1 MSTRCKCVRTNPQTL
16 CDYCNGR
23 RAPSLQHD
31 TSILAKDFPIDKG
44 SHSIC
49 YVITLHQ
56 PESRDASP
64 LSFGIPRTA
73 QVV

>member
-16 CDYCNGR
+16 CDYCNGQR
-23 RAPSLQHD
+23 PRAFSMTKAPRERS
-31 TSILAKDFPIDKG
+31 FPIDKG
-44 SHSIC
+44 SHPIC
-49 YVITLHQ
+49 NVITLHQ
-56 PESRDASP
+56 SESRDASP